1 MNALQQF
8 GDDSFL
14 GGWMKSPKR
23 ETFLMRLGA
32 FLKIPVLN
40 YVTPKFVEMTD
51 AHSVLLIPLTRRT
64 KNHVNSMYFAV
75 LAAGADAASGF
86 LAARHIANTKKNIVL
101 VFKDV
106 HGDFLKRADSDAY
119 FTCRNGP
126 EIAQAVEK
134 ASETG
139 ERQNV
144 LCEIEVTCPKTQGDE
159 IVAHFKMT
167 LSMKDK
173 SKC

>member
-1 MNALQQF
+1 MRTL
-8 GDDSFL
+8 
-14 GGWMKSPKR
+14 KR
-23 ETFLMRLGA
+23 
-32 FLKIPVLN
+32 I
-40 YVTPKFVEMTD
+40 
-51 AHSVLLIPLTRRT
+51 
-64 KNHVNSMYFAV
+64 
-75 LAAGADAASGF
+75 
-86 LAARHIANTKKNIVL
+86 

-106 HGDFLKRADSDAY
+106 HGDFLKRTDSDAY

-173 SKC
+173 SKR

>member
-1 MNALQQF
+1 MSALEQF

-14 GGWMKSPKR
+14 GGWIKSPRR

-40 YVTPKFVEMTD
+40 YVAPKFVEMTD
-51 AHSVLLIPLTRRT
+51 DHSVLLIPLTRRS

-86 LAARHIANTKKNIVL
+86 LAARHIAKTKRNIVL

-119 FTCRNGP
+119 FTCRNGAD
-126 EIAQAVEK
+126 IAAAVQR
-134 ASETG
+134 ARDTQ

-144 LCEIEVTCPKTQGDE
+144 LCHIEVTCPKTQGDE
-159 IVAHFKMT
+159 PVAQFRMT

-173 SKC
+173 S

>member
-1 MNALQQF
+1 MDALQQF

-14 GGWMKSPKR
+14 GGWMKSPGR
-23 ETFLMRLGA
+23 ETFLMRLAG

-40 YVTPKFVEMTD
+40 YVAPKFVEMTD

-119 FTCRNGP
+119 FTCRNGSQ
-126 EIAQAVEK
+126 IAEAVQR
-134 ASETG
+134 ACDTG

-144 LCEIEVTCPKTQGDE
+144 LCEIDVTCPKTQGE
-159 IVAHFKMT
+159 EVVARFKMT
-167 LSMKDK
+167 LSMKEK
-173 SKC
+173 PPR

>member
-51 AHSVLLIPLTRRT
+51 THSVLLIPLTRRT

-119 FTCRNGP
+119 FTCRNGS
-126 EIAQAVEK
+126 EIAQAVAK

-144 LCEIEVTCPKTQGDE
+144 LCDIEVTCPKTQGDE

-173 SKC
+173 SKR

>member
-1 MNALQQF
+1 MDALQQF
-8 GDDSFL
+8 GDDSFM
-14 GGWMKSPKR
+14 GGLMRSPRR
-23 ETFLMRLGA
+23 ETFLMRLAG

-40 YVTPKFVEMTD
+40 YVKPRFVEMND
-51 AHSVLLIPLTRRT
+51 EYSVLCIPLTRRT

-86 LAARHIANTKKNIVL
+86 LAARHISNTKKNIVL

-106 HGDFLKRADSDAY
+106 QGDFLKRADGDAY

-126 EIAQAVEK
+126 DIAAAVAR

-144 LCEIEVTCPKTQGDE
+144 LCEIDVTCPKTQGE
-159 IVAHFKMT
+159 EPVAKFRMT

-173 SKC
+173 S